1 MTAVVASLESCS
13 FVAEAWNRN
22 VVRFFEQGGSLAFR
36 LRTEAN
42 WLPSAAWERLAT
54 VISQPPPVFRAAFR
68 MLSTQEAKSKLT
80 AFSLERCRSFVITL
94 QLAVASTPSTLT
106 TMSSSSSV

>member
-1 MTAVVASLESCS
+1 
-13 FVAEAWNRN
+13 
-22 VVRFFEQGGSLAFR
+22 
-36 LRTEAN
+36 
-42 WLPSAAWERLAT
+42 
-54 VISQPPPVFRAAFR
+54 